1 MLRSKR
7 GPCWE
12 HERSCWDHARPCWEP
27 KRSCWDHARRRW
39 DQARRC
45 WEHARQCWDRD
56 RCVGTTKGGCWER
69 RRSCWERERLCWER
83 QGGCWDHKGGMLGP
97 RRAVGGG
104 CVGGGRTP
112 ALSLL
117 CRGKTRLCLAGE
129 RVLPQQNRG
138 AGWGVG
144 QKASGWGVL
153 RKVGRGLVGGC
164 CGRRGGLVGG
174 SAAGPLACVRK
185 ALNRSTS
192 PFCRGKPEYRLAAES
207 LG

>member
-1 MLRSKR
+1 MLPQQNSEAGWGVRQKASGWGVMRKAWR
-7 GPCWE
+7 AGWRVLR
-12 HERSCWDHARPCWEP
+12 RSCWDHARLC
-27 KRSCWDHARRRW
+27 W

-144 QKASGWGVL
+144 QKASGWGV
-153 RKVGRGLVGGC
+153 GC
-164 CGRRGGLVGG
+164 GKCGVF
-174 SAAGPLACVRK
+174 K
-185 ALNRSTS
+185 T
-192 PFCRGKPEYRLAAES
+192 
-207 LG
+207 